1 MNKNG
6 QPVPFGARGLEELE
20 TITDTYVIPELKECE
35 FRIACDVTNTLC
47 GEQGASAVYGPQKG
61 ATLVTHADGL
71 LIYLEIGHGDNLVLE
86 VHREISINI
95 VPGCI
100 AVKIGR

>member
-35 FRIACDVTNTLC
+35 F
-47 GEQGASAVYGPQKG
+47 
-61 ATLVTHADGL
+61 GL
-71 LIYLEIGHGDNLVLE
+71 RVM
-86 VHREISINI
+86 
-95 VPGCI
+95 
-100 AVKIGR
+100 